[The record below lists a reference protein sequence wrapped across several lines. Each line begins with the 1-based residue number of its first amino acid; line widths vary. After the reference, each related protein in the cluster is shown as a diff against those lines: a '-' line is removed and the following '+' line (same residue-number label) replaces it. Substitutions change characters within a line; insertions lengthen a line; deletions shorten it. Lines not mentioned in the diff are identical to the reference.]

1 MHPLIKISTVSLI
14 YMILYIII
22 IVIGVYTI
30 TVTHELIIT
39 FLALGVIS
47 IVFLKLFNDQ
57 SRKLE
62 KYLKDHHF

>member
-1 MHPLIKISTVSLI
+1 
-14 YMILYIII
+14 MILYIII
-22 IVIGVYTI
+22 IVVGVYTI

-62 KYLKDHHF
+62 KYLKDHNF